1 MIRTTKVQSCF
12 FSTAPLGEW
21 RIIDVWNPENTAAGV
36 IQLNGDPNGQKRAVV
51 AKNRAC
57 LIFLAISRIS
67 AFTLYPPMFLI
78 FMTKCKATIN
88 FLMRSPLS
96 LFMTDDQHEFHSFC
110 GKFSKYI
117 AFDVWVHTLFHLL
130 RWGTQGNI
138 DLLWTNATGLSGLI
152 VILVCPLITFPMF
165 IPQLRLS
172 MSYEVRKSM
181 HYLFFV
187 FAIGMCFHNQTSAFP
202 NGGFNQVVLGFC
214 ITYYTLDSL
223 YVMFFMTEIIETTIF
238 NVLPSGVQM
247 TMAVSDSFQ
256 ATYAQ
261 GGFGYV
267 CLPWVS
273 KFQWHA
279 FSLFEHPTDPNL
291 RQVFMMKVPGGDWT
305 TSVHEQ
311 LQRNT
316 VRPVWISGPFVSPYN
331 NALNFDNTICVA
343 SGIGITPALSIIRAH
358 KESRRINLVWMCRDS
373 AMLEFFMDHLYLNNE
388 GGWIL
393 IFYTGKER
401 LSPAIENHLTL
412 STILIKRRPD
422 LNQLIPN
429 IIYGIESGLGVP
441 ESMKPSEK
449 SRVKGLIAD
458 KVHELEASGFAEE
471 EIIEELT
478 VLAHESGFL
487 LSNMVSEDD
496 QASGKNLLEVV
507 KEHFVIHK
515 PKISEPT
522 TQTNGLHH
530 RALSRRSR
538 QISLFRSVMLSDRIN
553 MLDSGY
559 IPWEIQEGAHE
570 FVKGLHYKMV
580 LSTWGMMYCGGSKA
594 VEDTLVKISKEY
606 SISLHPE
613 SFAW

>member
-1 MIRTTKVQSCF
+1 
-12 FSTAPLGEW
+12 
-21 RIIDVWNPENTAAGV
+21 
-36 IQLNGDPNGQKRAVV
+36 
-51 AKNRAC
+51 
-57 LIFLAISRIS
+57 
-67 AFTLYPPMFLI
+67 
-78 FMTKCKATIN
+78 
-88 FLMRSPLS
+88 
-96 LFMTDDQHEFHSFC
+96 
-110 GKFSKYI
+110 
-117 AFDVWVHTLFHLL
+117 
-130 RWGTQGNI
+130 
-138 DLLWTNATGLSGLI
+138 
-152 VILVCPLITFPMF
+152 MF
-165 IPQLRLS
+165 IPQLRLT

-181 HYLFFV
+181 HYLFYV

-238 NVLPSGVQM
+238 NVLPRTNKISFSLRANLKAKLEIRRTCLSGVQM

-373 AMLEFFMDHLYLNNE
+373 ASELNVLFDELNRFIIVNTLKRLLLLPLVLEFFMDHLYLNNE

-393 IFYTGKER
+393 IFFTGKER
-401 LSPAIENHLTL
+401 LSPAIENHLTS

-422 LNQLIPN
+422 LHHLIPN

-449 SRVKGLIAD
+449 SRVKGLIAN
-458 KVHELEASGFAEE
+458 KVRELEASGFSEE

-478 VLAHESGFL
+478 ILAHESGFL
-487 LSNMVSEDD
+487 LSNMISEDD
-496 QASGKNLLEVV
+496 QSSRKSLLEVV
-507 KEHFVIHK
+507 KEHFAIHE
-515 PKISEPT
+515 PKFPEPA
-522 TQTNGLHH
+522 TQTNGLHL
-530 RALSRRSR
+530 RARRRRSR
-538 QISLFRSVMLSDRIN
+538 QGSLFRSVMLSNQIN

-559 IPWEIQEGAHE
+559 FPWENQEGAHE
-570 FVKGLHYKMV
+570 FVKGLRECL
-580 LSTWGMMYCGGSKA
+580 LSKF
-594 VEDTLVKISKEY
+594 
-606 SISLHPE
+606 LHVR
-613 SFAW
+613 SFVMI